1 MYVPFIC
8 PHPQNCLQQKSKRSE
23 MQKMKLLSCSK
34 QHTDLKE
41 VSDTLVIPCLCWCV
55 LPYYINFFSSWSF
68 YNSNKITVYHKLN
81 SHEKKFFE
89 TMCHLSIP
97 FHKIVGR
104 NNKTDR
110 SQIYQN
116 FLCNNQLI
124 IKSRWK
130 PPALDPT
137 YIYMYACILIYTY
150 KPLISE
156 FKFIFHDKM
165 KASMSTRINTS
176 CLM

>member
-41 VSDTLVIPCLCWCV
+41 LSDTLVIPCLCWCV
-55 LPYYINFFSSWSF
+55 LLYYINFFSSWSF

-81 SHEKKFFE
+81 SHEKKFFWNYV
-89 TMCHLSIP
+89 SFFYYP

-104 NNKTDR
+104 NNKIDR
-110 SQIYQN
+110 SQMYQS
-116 FLCNNQLI
+116 F
-124 IKSRWK
+124 
-130 PPALDPT
+130 
-137 YIYMYACILIYTY
+137 ILIYTY